1 MRRSMLRR
9 PMPPNARTA
18 TRPQPGFVPRQV
30 LLFSGHR
37 VDAPDRPQPRF
48 PADKV
53 AAAAGRIDAALT
65 SCRAGP
71 QDLAITQ
78 GSAGGDLLFAHACQE
93 RGVALKLML
102 PLPEAEFV
110 RRAVTPSAEADRWLA
125 AWSHVRARLDS
136 APRVLPA
143 GRGNAFE
150 RCNRWMLDT
159 ALAHGAAR
167 LRLICLWDGG
177 DGDGPGGTDH
187 LVEEARRRGVPVTW
201 IDTRRLRRVNRA

>member
-1 MRRSMLRR
+1 
-9 PMPPNARTA
+9 MPPHDRIA
-18 TRPQPGFVPRQV
+18 TRPAPGFEPRQV

-48 PADKV
+48 PPGQV
-53 AAAAGRIDAALT
+53 AAAARRIDEALAHWQ
-65 SCRAGP
+65 AGP

-93 RGVALKLML
+93 RGVPLQLML

-110 RRAVTPSAEADRWLA
+110 RRAVAPSAESARWRA
-125 AWSHVRARLDS
+125 AWSHVRARLQL
-136 APRVLPA
+136 APLLLPEA
-143 GRGNAFE
+143 GGNPFE

-159 ALAHGAAR
+159 ALGFGAAR

-187 LVEEARRRGVPVTW
+187 LVAQARRHGVPVTW
-201 IDTRRLRRVNRA
+201 IDTRRLRSVNSA

>member
-1 MRRSMLRR
+1 
-9 PMPPNARTA
+9 MPPHARTT
-18 TRPQPGFVPRQV
+18 TRPQTGFAPRQV

-48 PADKV
+48 APAQV
-53 AAAAGRIDAALT
+53 AAAARRIDAVLA

-71 QDLAITQ
+71 QDLGITQ

-93 RGVALKLML
+93 RGVRLQLML

-110 RRAVTPSAEADRWLA
+110 RRAVAPSAESARWRA

-136 APRVLPA
+136 APRVLPT
-143 GRGNAFE
+143 GRGNPFE

-159 ALAHGAAR
+159 ALGLGCAR

-177 DGDGPGGTDH
+177 GGDGPGGTDH
-187 LVEEARRRGVPVTW
+187 LVEQARSAGVPVTW
-201 IDTRRLRRVNRA
+201 IDTRELV